1 MSFDG
6 VHRPSQLTPY
16 ATGGMNPYS
25 AENAARLS
33 NTETP
38 LIKKT
43 GQEESVKA
51 AQREER
57 ERHEA
62 EDEDERG
69 EAFSEEE
76 AEQIRIMAK
85 MRGIMNLALE
95 SGKRY
100 EFQLNVEGG
109 FIDLIEVES
118 GVVILQLL
126 PEELMTLS
134 QKIQR
139 YAGMLTDRAG

>member
-6 VHRPSQLTPY
+6 VPKPGQLTPY
-16 ATGGMNPYS
+16 ATGNMNPY
-25 AENAARLS
+25 AAANAARLS

-38 LIKKT
+38 LIKKLSRD
-43 GQEESVKA
+43 EKVKA

-62 EDEDERG
+62 DDEDERG

-100 EFQLNVEGG
+100 EFQLNVEAGCV
-109 FIDLIEVES
+109 DLIEVES
-118 GVVILQLL
+118 GALILQLL

-134 QKIQR
+134 RKIQR

>member
-6 VHRPSQLTPY
+6 IPKPSQLTPY
-16 ATGGMNPYS
+16 ATGSMNPYT
-25 AENAARLS
+25 AANAARTN
-33 NTETP
+33 NTGTP
-38 LIKKT
+38 LVKKLS
-43 GQEESVKA
+43 QEEKIKA

-57 ERHEA
+57 EYHQA
-62 EDEDERG
+62 DDEEERG

-100 EFQLNVEGG
+100 EFQMNSETG
-109 FIDLIEVES
+109 FIDLIEVET
-118 GVVILQLL
+118 GILILQML

-139 YAGMLTDRAG
+139 YGGMLTDRAG